1 MKNTYPSRRAELLA
15 LGVAALILAGCG
27 KSEQPQTSSYQV
39 EAKQAPAG
47 KPASHEEGKEDGHEH
62 GEADRLT
69 LGAEEIRAA
78 GIKVESLAEQEIS
91 EQVTVTATIRP
102 NQDRIAHVAP
112 RVPGRIV
119 RADVNLGDAV
129 KAGQTLAVLDS
140 LEVGEAHSSYLQAQ
154 TAHALARA
162 DFERAEKLQSEQ
174 IIAQKDYLRARAES
188 EKAKAAL
195 AAAADRLRMLGVNPA
210 PAANAKAVSTFPLT
224 TPFAGTVIEKH
235 AILGELAQTDKQLFT
250 VADLTTLWIEANLF
264 EKDLGRVKVGAQAA
278 VTVAAYPGE
287 IFRGRLTYI
296 AAVVDKETHTV
307 QARVEVG
314 NADGRLKPEM
324 FATAAIATAG
334 TGGEAKL
341 RALVVPEDAVVL
353 MQGQPTV
360 FVEEHGRFE
369 PRPVELGD
377 KLHGRVVVRNGLAAG
392 DKVVIA
398 GTYALKARVMK
409 SQLGE
414 GHAH

>member
-1 MKNTYPSRRAELLA
+1 MRPCARNNKPDSERSFMKNTYPSRRAELLA

-195 AAAADRLRMLGVNPA
+195 AEDRVLLDHRARERRGQREGGDGLGVGSRRRVHAQHAQP
-210 PAANAKAVSTFPLT
+210 VSGGGERGLGLLGLG
-224 TPFAGTVIEKH
+224 AGT
-235 AILGELAQTDKQLFT
+235 
-250 VADLTTLWIEANLF
+250 
-264 EKDLGRVKVGAQAA
+264 
-278 VTVAAYPGE
+278 
-287 IFRGRLTYI
+287 
-296 AAVVDKETHTV
+296 
-307 QARVEVG
+307 
-314 NADGRLKPEM
+314 
-324 FATAAIATAG
+324 
-334 TGGEAKL
+334 
-341 RALVVPEDAVVL
+341 
-353 MQGQPTV
+353 
-360 FVEEHGRFE
+360 
-369 PRPVELGD
+369 
-377 KLHGRVVVRNGLAAG
+377 
-392 DKVVIA
+392 
-398 GTYALKARVMK
+398 
-409 SQLGE
+409 
-414 GHAH
+414 